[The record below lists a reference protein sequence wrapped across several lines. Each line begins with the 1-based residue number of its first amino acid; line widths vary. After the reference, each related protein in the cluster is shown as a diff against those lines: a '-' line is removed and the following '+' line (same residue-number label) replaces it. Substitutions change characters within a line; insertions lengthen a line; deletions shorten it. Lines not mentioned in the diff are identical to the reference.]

1 MNQLSTSDR
10 VKLATGLIAFLTWVA
25 LVYFKVPGADD
36 LIAGCKL
43 YLVSIGAY
51 HLKTSQGDFP
61 VTTIQAI
68 GSAAAPSQPIATGVA
83 QVASGSAPQ

>member
-10 VKLATGLIAFLTWVA
+10 VKLITGLIAFATWIA

-36 LIAGCKL
+36 LITGCKL

-51 HLKTSQGDFP
+51 HLKTSQGDVP
-61 VTTIQAI
+61 TPTIQAI
-68 GSAAAPSQPIATGVA
+68 EGIAAAVQPDKT
-83 QVASGSAPQ
+83 P